1 MIELKFYEA
10 GRTGIDFKDESR
22 YQLLSVSGLDPVSAL
37 LNMSTAVGEDGTR
50 FISSKLNNR
59 NIVANFA
66 INGDTA
72 ANRHT
77 LYSEIRPKSQVMVE
91 VASGTRSVTIQG
103 YVESVTCNAFAKG
116 VRAQISVI
124 CPDPWFIGERIALD
138 GVSVES
144 GFDFSVEN
152 LGDAAAPFV
161 MGFRYQG
168 SALACSII
176 CLQNGLE
183 TGRLDLSFDSAI
195 SDPNSIEIDSAA
207 KAINLVPA
215 SGDPVSLIG
224 YLSADNDFF
233 DLPRGQSTLQVQLQG
248 SYDLSEAFL
257 NFNELC
263 GGV

>member
-124 CPDPWFIGERIALD
+124 CPDPWFIGAHFSPD
-138 GVSVES
+138 GVDVDG
-144 GFDFSVEN
+144 GFEFDVEN
-152 LGDAAAPFV
+152 FGDAPAPFV
-161 MGFRYQG
+161 LNFRYQG
-168 SALACSII
+168 RALIYQITCVK
-176 CLQNGLE
+176 NGAE
-183 TGRLDLSFDSAI
+183 IGRLNVFLDEEI
-195 SDPNSIEIDSAA
+195 RDPNSIEIDSEA
-207 KAINLVPA
+207 KEIRLIPY
-215 SGDPVSLIG
+215 SGEPSSLIRC
-224 YLSADNDFF
+224 LDANAEFF
-233 DLPRGQSTLQVQLQG
+233 DLPVGESTLKVQIQG
-248 SYDLSEAFL
+248 PYEATQYTLDFD
-257 NFNELC
+257 ELY